1 MKIDQKY
8 IVIGLVVITIFI
20 LYYMNKHVGSELS
33 NNKSSRKKESF
44 AQNAPKIINYN
55 TTWCGHSKNL
65 QPVWDVVIE
74 HFSGK
79 AVDIID
85 LKCDNEQNAAT
96 CKAANVP
103 GFPTIM
109 GIVGG
114 KKHEY
119 NGDRSLKSIVQWI
132 NNICGF

>member
-8 IVIGLVVITIFI
+8 IVIGLVLITIFI
-20 LYYMNKHVGSELS
+20 LYYMNSRVGSEVS
-33 NNKSSRKKESF
+33 HKQQMRKKETFS
-44 AQNAPKIINYN
+44 QELPVITNYN
-55 TTWCGHSKNL
+55 TDWCGHSQKL
-65 QPVWDVVIE
+65 EPTWKVVTE

-79 AVDIID
+79 PVEIKN
-85 LKCDNEQNAAT
+85 LKCDKSENAAQ

-114 KKHEY
+114 KNYEY
-119 NGDRSLKSIVQWI
+119 QGDRSLKSIVGWI